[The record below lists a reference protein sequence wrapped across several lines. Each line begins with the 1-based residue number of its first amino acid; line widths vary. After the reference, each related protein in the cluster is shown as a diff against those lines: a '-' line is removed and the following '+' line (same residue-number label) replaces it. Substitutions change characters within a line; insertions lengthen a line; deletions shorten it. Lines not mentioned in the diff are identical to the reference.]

1 MSGSFGRRP
10 IAVAATALALLLGA
24 SACSSS
30 SSSGGSGGHGSS
42 RLTMQFAGPPVSM
55 NPALAGNGGST
66 IFSVLA
72 YDPLIYLTGDGKVV
86 PDLATSWHYVGT
98 GNKVFELTLRSGA
111 TFADGAPLTAAAAVA
126 SMRYALKAGGLAQQ
140 AGAVASVDAVDAKT
154 VRVTYSKPN
163 PDAALTMTQFY
174 GLGTLIG
181 PKGLADPKSLLTST
195 DGVGQYTYNG
205 KTSVANSHYD
215 YDKNPH
221 YFNPSAQMFS
231 GVTVRIINDPQAVLS
246 AARTGQVSF
255 ASGSASTADAAKSAN
270 LNVLSA
276 PFFNWSLILA
286 DTKGAISKPLADAR
300 VRQAIGYA
308 LDRPSL
314 AKALAGS
321 DAAPSG
327 QVLLPGTDGY
337 VPDFG
342 FDYDLSKAKN
352 LMAQAGYADG
362 FPLTILAQSTI
373 DPNTTVAQA
382 ITNALKAI
390 GIRAT
395 LHVEAAGIAQFSSD
409 SESKKYAAVI
419 FPCAGIDMFQLH
431 TQISVGLFNPFGNT
445 DPQLE
450 ATLDKAFASTG
461 SARTSLYQQASR
473 RYNELAWYI
482 PVFSSQNLSY
492 VSPKLANVTASVL
505 DPNPMP
511 VAPTASLAWHYK

>member
-1 MSGSFGRRP
+1 MSGSFGRRCV
-10 IAVAATALALLLGA
+10 AVAAAALAVLVGA
-24 SACSSS
+24 CACS
-30 SSSGGSGGHGSS
+30 SSSGGSGKGPA

-66 IFSVLA
+66 VFSVLA
-72 YDPLIYLTGDGKVV
+72 YDPLIYLAGDGKLV
-86 PDLATSWHYVGT
+86 PDLATSWRYVGS
-98 GNKVFELTLRSGA
+98 GNKVFELTLREGA
-111 TFADGAPLTAAAAVA
+111 RFADGAPLTATAAVA
-126 SMRYALKAGGLAQQ
+126 SMQYALKAGGLARQ

-163 PDAALTMTQFY
+163 PDAAMTMTQFY
-174 GLGTLIG
+174 GLGSLIG

-221 YFNPSAQMFS
+221 YFNPSAQTFS

-246 AARTGQVSF
+246 AVRTGQVSF
-255 ASGSASTADAAKSAN
+255 SGGSASTADAAKSAN

-286 DTKGAISKPLADAR
+286 DTKGTISKPLADAR

-308 LDRPSL
+308 LDRASL
-314 AKALAGS
+314 AKALGGS
-321 DAAPSG
+321 YAAPSG

-342 FDYDLSKAKN
+342 FDYDVAKAKS

-382 ITNALKAI
+382 IANALKAI

-409 SESKKYAAVI
+409 AESKKYAAVI
-419 FPCAGIDMFQLH
+419 FPCAGTDMFQLH
-431 TQISVGLFNPFGNT
+431 TQISSGLFNPFANT
-445 DPQLE
+445 DSQLD
-450 ATLDKAFASTG
+450 ATLSKAFASSG
-461 SARTSLYQQASR
+461 SARTELYQQVSR

-492 VSPKLANVTASVL
+492 VSPRLANVTASVL

-511 VAPTASLAWHYK
+511 VAPTADLAWHYK